1 MHRLGTT
8 SGSKDAGFISRAHPA
23 AVMVLG
29 VAYYSAGGTPAILHI
44 QVARLTSQS
53 TRLINSKKSRPAEV
67 GSVRIMNDY
76 LLKILC
82 VDVAPSF
89 EIVSR

>member
-29 VAYYSAGGTPAILHI
+29 VACYRAGGTPAML
-44 QVARLTSQS
+44 RSQS

>member
-44 QVARLTSQS
+44 QVARLT
-53 TRLINSKKSRPAEV
+53 NSKKKADLSRSA
-67 GSVRIMNDY
+67 
-76 LLKILC
+76 L
-82 VDVAPSF
+82 F
-89 EIVSR
+89 VS

>member
-29 VAYYSAGGTPAILHI
+29 VAYYSAGGTPAMLHS
-44 QVARLTSQS
+44 QVARLT
-53 TRLINSKKSRPAEV
+53 NSKKKA
-67 GSVRIMNDY
+67 D
-76 LLKILC
+76 LLRSAL
-82 VDVAPSF
+82 V
-89 EIVSR
+89 VS